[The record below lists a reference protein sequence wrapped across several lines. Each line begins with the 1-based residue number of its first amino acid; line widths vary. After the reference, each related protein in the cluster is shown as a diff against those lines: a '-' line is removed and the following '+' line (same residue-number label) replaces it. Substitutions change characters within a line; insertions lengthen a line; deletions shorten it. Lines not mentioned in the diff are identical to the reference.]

1 MALLGSGVLAF
12 WNNVEA
18 GADDDFIEWHV
29 LEHIPE
35 RVGIPGFL
43 RGRRYVTVDGHPKY
57 FNFYET
63 ADPSVLTSAAY
74 RERLN
79 APSDWTRQN
88 IARFRD
94 SCRTICSVAASLG
107 RGEGAWVE
115 TLRLTAQSGAEAFR
129 SNLASSVLPG
139 VLAGA
144 GIVGVHL
151 LEGEMAASQGGS
163 AEKALRGQPDQIAD
177 WVVLIEAVEAEALQ
191 SARRHA
197 ASDAAFNRAGADP
210 EIVRGIYRLQY
221 GLSQAE
227 LDRSPTA
234 PERWTRKA

>member
-12 WNNVEA
+12 WNGVEA
-18 GADDDFIEWHV
+18 GTDDDFVEWHV

-35 RVGIPGFL
+35 RVGVPGFL
-43 RGRRYVTVDGHPKY
+43 RGRRYVGIDGHPKY

-63 ADPSVLTSAAY
+63 SDPGVLTSAAY

-115 TLRLTAQSGAEAFR
+115 TLRLTAQSGSEAFR
-129 SNLASSVLPG
+129 ASLVGSVLPG
-139 VLAGA
+139 VLAA
-144 GIVGVHL
+144 PGIVGVHL
-151 LEGEMAASQGGS
+151 LEGELAASQGGS
-163 AEKALRGQPDQIAD
+163 AEKTLRSQPDQIAD
-177 WVVLIEAVEAEALQ
+177 WVVLIEAVEADALQ
-191 SARRHA
+191 NVRRNA
-197 ASDAAFNRAGADP
+197 ASDAAFSRAGAGS
-210 EIVRGIYRLQY
+210 EMVRGIYRLQY
-221 GLSQAE
+221 GLTRAE
-227 LDRSPTA
+227 LDLNPTS
-234 PERWTRKA
+234 PERWRGSA